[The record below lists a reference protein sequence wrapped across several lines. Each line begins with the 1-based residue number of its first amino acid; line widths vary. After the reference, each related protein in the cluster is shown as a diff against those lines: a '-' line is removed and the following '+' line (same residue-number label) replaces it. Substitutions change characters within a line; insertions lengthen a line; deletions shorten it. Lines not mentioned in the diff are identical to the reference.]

1 MPDMTIADQI
11 LSLIKLYLLSFLV
24 LFKTFVKRV
33 TEMKNVEPNRQHVKK
48 KVLGVAKLGGK
59 IYVMSEERVDDA
71 PGITMLQVFSGSYSS
86 RCTLLM
92 VRVFKTVHVDLLDMG
107 SSEATNRLYILDSSR
122 IRKIK
127 HIQSDNDYKAT
138 VWLKFDEGFQ
148 PKTLSIS
155 TAGRL
160 LLVGHRSE
168 DIKSNAVLKMYGI
181 ASNLLFDANLLFTIE
196 LADEIQKSLHA
207 VETSTGNFIIFHKI
221 WRDTETTSVDDGENS
236 VYVYMVEMKGEGHDG
251 ELNRQEFSAV
261 SEVSS
266 NGAIIRCF
274 VLQNEEINS
283 PAFSEE
289 EKGYL
294 FVDSQDRVF
303 VADANNGRVILLD
316 SNLQLNRILVP
327 LKSGRNKDPPIR
339 MPRRLFY
346 DEETNHLIVGGDEVY
361 VCTLGLHP
369 LPLNIKQI
377 KSSKLTCR
385 PNQP

>member
-1 MPDMTIADQI
+1 M
-11 LSLIKLYLLSFLV
+11 
-24 LFKTFVKRV
+24 KRL
-33 TEMKNVEPNRQHVKK
+33 NVELNRQHVKN
-48 KVLGVAKLGGK
+48 KVLGVAKLRGK
-59 IYVMSEERVDDA
+59 IYVMCQERVDDA
-71 PGITMLQVFSGSYSS
+71 PGITVMQIFSGSYLS

-92 VRVFKTVHVDLLDMG
+92 VRVLKSVYVDLLDMG
-107 SSEATNRLYILDSSR
+107 SSEATNRLYILDSSG

-127 HIQSDNDYKAT
+127 HIQGNNAYKAT
-138 VWLKFDEGFQ
+138 VWLKFEEGFR
-148 PKTLSIS
+148 PKALSIS

-168 DIKSNAVLKMYGI
+168 DIKSNAVLKMYGV
-181 ASNLLFDANLLFTIE
+181 ASNLLFDANLLFTID

-221 WRDTETTSVDDGENS
+221 WQDAETTSVDDGENS
-236 VYVYMVEMKGEGHDG
+236 VYVYMVERKREGHDG

-274 VLQNEEINS
+274 VLRNEEIDS

-289 EKGYL
+289 GEEEEGYL

-316 SNLQLNRILVP
+316 SNLQLNRILIP
-327 LKSGRNKDPPIR
+327 LKSGRNKEPLIR

-346 DEETNHLIVGGDEVY
+346 EEETNHLMVGGDEVH

-369 LPLNIKQI
+369 LPLNIK
-377 KSSKLTCR
+377 SSKVTCR